1 MKKVLFNNCF
11 GGFKITKEG
20 INLLIDKFPKK
31 AVEYGWKN
39 EYIYNFVRDDQEV
52 IEFML
57 KMGLEKFQAKHCHL
71 EIEEIHPLLK
81 FDISEYDG
89 SERVVTEIDYKNI
102 ICDLLNRLK
111 GCEDMSDT
119 SPVTEMMISQGYEKV
134 MEILNI

>member
-11 GGFKITKEG
+11 GGFQISKEG
-20 INLLIDKFPKK
+20 INLLIDEFPGK

-39 EYIYNFVRDDQEV
+39 KYIHNFVRDDQEV

-57 KMGLEKFQAKHCHL
+57 KVGLEKFQAKHCHL

-89 SERVVTEIDYKNI
+89 SESVVTEIDYKNI
-102 ICDLLNRLK
+102 ICDLLSNSVGLVDFFRKKNL
-111 GCEDMSDT
+111 
-119 SPVTEMMISQGYEKV
+119 SPIFKS
-134 MEILNI
+134 ICFSSPSPSSS